1 MVSNWKSR
9 KVVVVGAGAVGS
21 TFAYALVQFGLAEE
35 IDLLD
40 ANQDFNQGLALDL
53 AHGLPYYPSVQIRV
67 GQKKILQTLK

>member
-21 TFAYALVQFGLAEE
+21 TFSYAQVQKGQTEE

-40 ANQDFNQGLALDL
+40 ANQDFTQGQALEL
-53 AHGLPYYPSVQIRV
+53 AHGLPY
-67 GQKKILQTLK
+67 